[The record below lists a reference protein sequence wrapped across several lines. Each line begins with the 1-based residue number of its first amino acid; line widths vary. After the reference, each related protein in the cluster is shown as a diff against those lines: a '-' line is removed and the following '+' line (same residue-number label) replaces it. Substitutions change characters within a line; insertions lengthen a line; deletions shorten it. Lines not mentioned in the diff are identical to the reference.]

1 MRQHPIALG
10 RGAKWWREQ
19 VRRNVSA
26 IFDGLVRKG
35 AKADRATMSRSYA
48 FAIGSLVKHGYLK
61 RTDKGL
67 MVTEKGL
74 AKSREKL
81 RTVGA
86 RKKHEHFEKQLALV
100 RKGPARRPANK
111 RKTRRNPP
119 AGAVIPPKS
128 LAKAVAENEYGP
140 LPRSPRPELA
150 AALKAKGWTDDELA
164 LMDVAQMLVANNDRL
179 YETVMRRVRAAE
191 IARMEGVRAR
201 EIEGRRPRLPAFLTA
216 PVEEERTLTPLGE
229 RLLAQFGGDVEMRR
243 TFGLLTPEEQEAME
257 LERSIRRGITR
268 EVRGRRETYVYRMS
282 EEMGPN
288 GRKVWF
294 LIVPQF
300 VRRTGAQTKVSKMVN
315 GVRLLRMREIIE
327 PELRRVMP
335 DYARLTEGEQIDAIR
350 KYYKQYRAKV
360 DDARQDDDGR
370 SYTQVSAARLDL
382 GEMMYGL
389 ALSALRPATG
399 DYPRYPTQEEIAAQ
413 EEEAKRLFIVIHT
426 RGGAIDRQKVPGGWE
441 YVWHNKDAPYERV
454 YKTTSVAA
462 GMNAIQQLSPQM
474 VGIVNVLPPNVM
486 RELFVRAGAVIG
498 ERAEGERQRTIAKR
512 VASAARRRAQ
522 AEVMQTIGVGEF
534 RMLDPEEQRSLA
546 AAQLRRARGEPE
558 PAPKPLPSLRQVADE
573 TREAVQRL
581 PSLRP
586 ESFADLTPI
595 VPQARGLP
603 SLRPAQ
609 SATTAPE
616 PPTSSIVDDLIERL
630 MRKNRRPTR
639 R

>member
-1 MRQHPIALG
+1 MRKHPIALG

-35 AKADRATMSRSYA
+35 AKADRATMSRAYA

-67 MVTEKGL
+67 MVTDKGL

-86 RKKHEHFEKQLALV
+86 RKRHEHFEKQLALV

-119 AGAVIPPKS
+119 EGTVIPPKS

-150 AALKAKGWTDDELA
+150 AALKSKGWTDDELA
-164 LMDVAQMLVANNDRL
+164 LMDVAQMLVVNDDRL
-179 YETVMRRVRAAE
+179 YETVMRRVRAE
-191 IARMEGVRAR
+191 QIARMEGVRAR

-216 PVEEERTLTPLGE
+216 PIEEERTLTPLGE
-229 RLLAQFGGDVEMRR
+229 RLRAQFGDDAEMRR

-282 EEMGPN
+282 EEMGPDS
-288 GRKVWF
+288 RKVWF

-300 VRRTGAQTKVSKMVN
+300 IRRTGAQTKVSKMVN
-315 GVRLLRMREIIE
+315 GVRLLRLRQIIE

-335 DYARLTEGEQIDAIR
+335 DYDRFTEGEQIDAIR

-360 DDARQDDDGR
+360 DDARQDEDGKQF
-370 SYTQVSAARLDL
+370 TQVSAARLNL
-382 GEMMYGL
+382 PEIKYGL
-389 ALSALRPATG
+389 ALTALRPATG
-399 DYPRYPTQEEIAAQ
+399 DYPRFPTQEEVEAQ
-413 EEEAKRLFIVIHT
+413 EDEAKRLFIVIHT

-454 YKTTSVAA
+454 YKTASVAA
-462 GMNAIQQLSPQM
+462 GMNAIMQLKPQM
-474 VGIVNVLPPNVM
+474 IGIVNVLPQNVM

-498 ERAEGERQRTIAKR
+498 ERAEGERQRTVAKR
-512 VASAARRRAQ
+512 VASASRRRAQ

-558 PAPKPLPSLRQVADE
+558 PTRGPRRAPFTEQTAEE
-573 TREAVQRL
+573 TREAVRGRRVM
-581 PSLRP
+581 P
-586 ESFADLTPI
+586 FAVEEDVTPV
-595 VPQARGLP
+595 VP
-603 SLRPAQ
+603 
-609 SATTAPE
+609 TTSRAAGRRAPTPPAPE

>member
-1 MRQHPIALG
+1 
-10 RGAKWWREQ
+10 
-19 VRRNVSA
+19 
-26 IFDGLVRKG
+26 
-35 AKADRATMSRSYA
+35 
-48 FAIGSLVKHGYLK
+48 
-61 RTDKGL
+61 
-67 MVTEKGL
+67 
-74 AKSREKL
+74 
-81 RTVGA
+81 
-86 RKKHEHFEKQLALV
+86 
-100 RKGPARRPANK
+100 
-111 RKTRRNPP
+111 
-119 AGAVIPPKS
+119 
-128 LAKAVAENEYGP
+128 
-140 LPRSPRPELA
+140 
-150 AALKAKGWTDDELA
+150 
-164 LMDVAQMLVANNDRL
+164 
-179 YETVMRRVRAAE
+179 
-191 IARMEGVRAR
+191 
-201 EIEGRRPRLPAFLTA
+201 
-216 PVEEERTLTPLGE
+216 
-229 RLLAQFGGDVEMRR
+229 
-243 TFGLLTPEEQEAME
+243 ME